1 MISAKL
7 IELIEIHANRLSTD
21 VVKDLTTNPRTKGFR
36 AVPKAELELRVFQIF
51 HFLGDWIGQPKSEKL
66 KTEFREWGG
75 KRFGQGIPLSE
86 IVYSIIILKAHLRK
100 YIQDNGL
107 VDASF
112 PRVEADYVLPMH
124 LASLQDLNSQVGT
137 FFDEALY
144 WLVIGYE
151 LQVLQH

>member
-1 MISAKL
+1 
-7 IELIEIHANRLSTD
+7 
-21 VVKDLTTNPRTKGFR
+21 
-36 AVPKAELELRVFQIF
+36 
-51 HFLGDWIGQPKSEKL
+51 L
-66 KTEFREWGG
+66 KTEFRDWGG
-75 KRFGQGIPLSE
+75 QRFGQGIPLSE
-86 IVYSIIILKAHLRK
+86 IVYAIIVLKAHLRK

-107 VDASF
+107 VAAAF

-151 LQVLQH
+151 KEVVRAVEQ